1 MVGDDT
7 EQRPFRALEE
17 SFHVD
22 LALWKE
28 YMGPYSCMLK
38 KGPAPMAAYVT
49 GSETIRLGMKVG
61 GDEGK
66 HVQRNAVDV
75 NEGIPPLANA
85 CQRGRNIPAELGDVV
100 GGPGEAVEK
109 LTCHCSRPHKR
120 GDVSQRTTENR
131 RCVSVPRSERK
142 RAEKATGPFQGMYA
156 RPLRGGRVADSLPP
170 PDVIGVFNATPGSN
184 SLAIPLSYSQGPAMR
199 MLYNARYGNATHR
212 GHRYTPPRSSPLHL
226 PMASTSP
233 SSSQGAP
240 PLGLSRVRRVFLAH
254 AVTLR
259 VPR

>member
-1 MVGDDT
+1 VVGDDT

-85 CQRGRNIPAELGDVV
+85 CQHGRNILAELGDVV
-100 GGPGEAVEK
+100 RGPGETVK
-109 LTCHCSRPHKR
+109 LTCQYCL
-120 GDVSQRTTENR
+120 
-131 RCVSVPRSERK
+131 
-142 RAEKATGPFQGMYA
+142 GPQAG
-156 RPLRGGRVADSLPP
+156 
-170 PDVIGVFNATPGSN
+170 
-184 SLAIPLSYSQGPAMR
+184 
-199 MLYNARYGNATHR
+199 
-212 GHRYTPPRSSPLHL
+212 
-226 PMASTSP
+226 
-233 SSSQGAP
+233 
-240 PLGLSRVRRVFLAH
+240 
-254 AVTLR
+254 
-259 VPR
+259 